1 MRTSLID
8 MAPCASFPPLLE
20 TKKVI
25 KANKTAILDRGSEN
39 IRANQ
44 THVPGPQTRHLER

>member
-1 MRTSLID
+1 MRVISTPVIV
-8 MAPCASFPPLLE
+8 E

-25 KANKTAILDRGSEN
+25 KANKTANLDRGSEN